1 MVTTMSWI
9 LYERIKG
16 PLRKTL
22 KLTFWIQLF
31 SQPRSATL
39 RNQAVQVDERIL
51 NEEFRKLVRIHL
63 SKDNLIRDLT
73 SLLSDND
80 KMMAWNNLSGI

>member
-1 MVTTMSWI
+1 MKE
-9 LYERIKG
+9 LKA

-31 SQPRSATL
+31 SQPRSATI

-51 NEEFRKLVRIHL
+51 TNQNEKKEVSIIVKSVKRRVRRRPGTIC
-63 SKDNLIRDLT
+63 
-73 SLLSDND
+73 
-80 KMMAWNNLSGI
+80 